1 MKTRGIT
8 RKADSMGRIVIPM
21 EIRRSLGIV
30 EKDSLEMFIEE
41 DQIILRKYQ
50 SPRACALTG
59 DISDSNI
66 SLANG
71 KIIVSP
77 SGMELL
83 IKKLQQ
89 YLLKIKGK

>member
-1 MKTRGIT
+1 
-8 RKADSMGRIVIPM
+8 M

-30 EKDSLEMFIEE
+30 EKDALEMFVED

-50 SPRACALTG
+50 SSQACAITG
-59 DISDSNI
+59 DISGDISDKNI

-77 SGMELL
+77 EGTELL

-89 YLLKIKGK
+89 YLLK

>member
-1 MKTRGIT
+1 MKSRGIT

-30 EKDSLEMFIEE
+30 EKDALEMFVEE

-50 SPRACALTG
+50 SSQACAITG
-59 DISDSNI
+59 DISDRNI

-71 KIIVSP
+71 KIVVSP
-77 SGMELL
+77 EGTDLL

-89 YLLKIKGK
+89 YLLK